1 MIELAPNTTVTANTF
16 HLHGDRLV
24 VLPPLVVVEENL
36 SATIAILEPGRD
48 FKTLLHITARPVL
61 HLLGVR
67 TTGRRCNSNSNNNIL
82 DEQIVITI
90 RRRLQCLLM
99 QHLVLRP
106 PTQVTFNILLNNSSK
121 FSFSVLYV

>member
-1 MIELAPNTTVTANTF
+1 MIELVPNTTVRANTF
-16 HLHGDRLV
+16 HLHGDSLV

-36 SATIAILEPGRD
+36 SATIAVLEPDRD

-61 HLLGVR
+61 HLRGVR
-67 TTGRRCNSNSNNNIL
+67 ITGRRCNSNNNIL

-106 PTQVTFNILLNNSSK
+106 PTQVTFNILFQNSSK
-121 FSFSVLYV
+121 FSLTVLFV